1 MNGCDE
7 STSFESELD
16 IISSAHLVLGISIL
30 ITTLFALVT
39 SLLNYPHLVT
49 SVERNPI
56 SHFIKGIS
64 IDSLFSCFLERE
76 KYAYLVVLRRR
87 AETELE
93 TSHFV

>member
-39 SLLNYPHLVT
+39 SHLNYPHSVT

-56 SHFIKGIS
+56 SRFTAS
-64 IDSLFSCFLERE
+64 SYIDSLFTCFLKRE
-76 KYAYLVVLRRR
+76 KYGYLVILRRR
-87 AETELE
+87 DEEEVETR
-93 TSHFV
+93 HFV